1 MNDAEISANRVNL
14 EAGQSNLSQYQ
25 YLQINPQGG
34 YSSLA
39 SGPQIAT
46 RRFSEG
52 GSVTPMSMATMQ
64 EYPTSRVPI
73 TARRFS
79 EGGSVDQTASMAGNS
94 GPMASVN
101 EGSDNQSGHKVNINI
116 SINNQGQ
123 ASSENS
129 SDTSSPEFANTLGK
143 AVEGKVLEVL
153 NQQSRVGGFFSQQK
167 RFGNV

>member
-1 MNDAEISANRVNL
+1 
-14 EAGQSNLSQYQ
+14 
-25 YLQINPQGG
+25 
-34 YSSLA
+34 
-39 SGPQIAT
+39 
-46 RRFSEG
+46 
-52 GSVTPMSMATMQ
+52 
-64 EYPTSRVPI
+64 
-73 TARRFS
+73 
-79 EGGSVDQTASMAGNS
+79 MAGNS